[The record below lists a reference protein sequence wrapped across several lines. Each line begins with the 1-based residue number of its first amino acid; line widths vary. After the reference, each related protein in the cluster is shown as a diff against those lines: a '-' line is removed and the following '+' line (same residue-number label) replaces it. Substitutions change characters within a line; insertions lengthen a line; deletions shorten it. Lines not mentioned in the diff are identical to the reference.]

1 MELTLDGTI
10 ARVYRF
16 QDDLEM
22 PWFQATPIAV
32 ALGYRNPTRSIA
44 DLVES
49 DDIQSLQLLIEK
61 KGLPQ
66 GVPTFQVGVPTF
78 QVGTLGYHDV
88 KAIYFNEYGLYS
100 LILGSKKKEAKDF
113 KKWIT
118 HEVLP
123 VLRRYGF
130 YRVQQPHTNGGG
142 SCCSCGSIQPTTS
155 VNALLLALTQRDEEL
170 RSALEARDAASTEMQ
185 TQLRTLLVERDAA
198 QLQAIQ
204 RLEASLLRELGVKF
218 SNLVLQLA
226 AHIKATV
233 TVAVKEGLALKKGAP
248 RRRTPNAASL
258 PPEQV
263 ANSREAGPLA
273 LGLST
278 VALEIFEEMPF
289 AVFRKIRSS
298 FGHHAKQE
306 RLRLHGLGERHAEYV
321 EKPLLWAYTG
331 TTVWGGGARYTYL
344 QSQRPLLLRVFQAQL
359 PTSAAQ
365 RAAGA
370 PRPTESLEQRAH
382 RLDRD
387 LSDAERSMQW
397 PEHVTELEPRWDEAL
412 E

>member
-66 GVPTFQVGVPTF
+66 EGPTWKPGP
-78 QVGTLGYHDV
+78 LGYHDG
-88 KAIYFNEYGLYS
+88 KANYFNECGLYS
-100 LILGSKKKEAKDF
+100 LISKKKEAKDF

-118 HEVLP
+118 REVLP
-123 VLRRYGF
+123 VLRRHGF
-130 YRVQQPHTNGGG
+130 YKVQQPHTKGGG
-142 SCCSCGSIQPTTS
+142 SCGSCGSCGFIQLTTS
-155 VNALLLALTQRDEEL
+155 VNAMQLALTRRDEEL
-170 RSALEARDAASTEMQ
+170 RSALEARDAAITEMQ
-185 TQLRTLLVERDAA
+185 TQLRALLVERDAA

-204 RLEASLLRELGVKF
+204 RLEASLLRELGAKF

-226 AHIKATV
+226 AHIKAAV
-233 TVAVKEGLALKKGAP
+233 MVAVKESLALKGAP
-248 RRRTPNAASL
+248 KRRTPNAASL